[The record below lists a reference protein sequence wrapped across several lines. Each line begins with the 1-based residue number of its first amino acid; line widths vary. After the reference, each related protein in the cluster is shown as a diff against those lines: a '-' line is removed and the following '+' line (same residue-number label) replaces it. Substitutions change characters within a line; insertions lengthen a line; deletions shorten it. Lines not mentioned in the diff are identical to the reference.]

1 MRLEAERMG
10 AQEACLLRALEKKDP
25 QAHDALI
32 AQVFT
37 SFDAYDNDPDR
48 LNAVHEELLR
58 LLAE

>member
-1 MRLEAERMG
+1 MLENG
-10 AQEACLLRALEKKDP
+10 ARESGRKLIVRASCSDEGG
-25 QAHDALI
+25 AHDALI

-37 SFDAYDNDPDR
+37 SFDEYDNDPDR